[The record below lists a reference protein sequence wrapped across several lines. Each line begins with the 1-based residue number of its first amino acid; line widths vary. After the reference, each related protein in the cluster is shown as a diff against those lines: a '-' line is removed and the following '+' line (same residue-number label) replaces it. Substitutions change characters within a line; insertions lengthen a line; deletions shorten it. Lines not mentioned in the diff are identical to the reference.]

1 VSSVGSFTDQ
11 FIAEYICEQH
21 HSNIVRALMT
31 QKRTTSF
38 LIVGI
43 ILSIVAF
50 CLYPVLLNDWV
61 NWDDPLYV
69 LGNPLV
75 HELNGDSFRAAF
87 TTPEVVGLYHPLTIL
102 SLAVDYHFW
111 AQDAFGFHLTNLI
124 FHLFNTAFVFLL
136 FRKLKAPLIVAGLV
150 ALLFGM
156 HPMHVESV
164 AWISARKDVLYLFFF
179 LLSLIFYIKGI
190 SSERTKP
197 FLWMGVSLFA
207 FTCSLLAKNIA
218 FTLPFVLLLIDYL
231 LQRKF
236 SWKALLVKS
245 PFFLL
250 AIAAMFLAKSGQL
263 ESNSMDSLSTISYD
277 QSIFFGMYN
286 TVVYL
291 FKSIVPIQLAAFHP
305 FPANGTPVL
314 IHYLAVLPFLGVLF
328 ALLWSF
334 RHARKVFFGLAL
346 FLITIAPLLQVI
358 PFGKAINS
366 ERYTYL
372 PYIGLFYLIAL
383 LVEKLIRSD
392 KKGLRYLTIAAT
404 SIWILLLTVQTRHQS
419 TAWENSETLWT
430 QVIDQYPDSQWAY
443 MSRGL
448 YFAKK
453 GEMSEAMDD
462 LNTSIQIEPFAQSL
476 YERGILLE
484 RGNPDAALR
493 DYYHSIEID
502 PTYARSHVNIGVLL
516 ARRNELDQAIKS
528 FETAIHHDPEYSM
541 AYFNCATALKIRGD
555 QEAALDYY
563 SKAISLEPKNV
574 QYLIFRGV
582 LLIDMG
588 EFRQAIKDFS
598 AAIKLDPKHKDA
610 YYLRS
615 ACYKQLNQ
623 LDKALSDANNAKKYG
638 YPIEDAYLQ
647 ELAK

>member
-1 VSSVGSFTDQ
+1 
-11 FIAEYICEQH
+11 
-21 HSNIVRALMT
+21 M
-31 QKRTTSF
+31 
-38 LIVGI
+38 GI
-43 ILSIVAF
+43 ILSVVAF
-50 CLYPVLLNDWV
+50 CLYPVLSNDWV

-75 HELNGDSFRAAF
+75 QELNGDSFRAAF

-111 AQDAFGFHLTNLI
+111 AEDALGFHLTNLL
-124 FHLFNTAFVFLL
+124 FHLLNTALVFLL
-136 FRKLKAPLIVAGLV
+136 FRKLKAPLIVAGFV

-179 LLSLIFYIKGI
+179 LLSLIFYINGI
-190 SSERTKP
+190 SSEGKKR
-197 FLWMGVSLFA
+197 FAWVSVSLLA
-207 FTCSLLAKNIA
+207 FSCSLLAKNIA

-231 LQRKF
+231 LQQRF
-236 SWKALLVKS
+236 SWKALLAKF

-263 ESNSMDSLSTISYD
+263 ESNSMDSLSAISYD
-277 QSIFFGMYN
+277 QSVFFGMYN
-286 TVVYL
+286 TVFYL
-291 FKSIVPIQLAAFHP
+291 FKSIVPIQLTAFHP
-305 FPANGTPVL
+305 FPGNGTVL
-314 IHYLAVLPFLGVLF
+314 LVHYLAVIPFLGVLF
-328 ALLWSF
+328 ALFWSY
-334 RHARKVFFGLAL
+334 RRARKVFFGLAF
-346 FLITIAPLLQVI
+346 FLITIAPLLQII

-383 LVEKLIRSD
+383 LVEKLIRSEQ
-392 KKGLRYLTIAAT
+392 KPLRYLTIAVA
-404 SIWILLLTVQTRHQS
+404 SIWMLFLAVQTRHQS

-484 RGNPDAALR
+484 RGDPDAALR

-516 ARRNELDQAIKS
+516 ARRNEFDQAIKS
-528 FETAIHHDPEYSM
+528 FETAVHHDPTYSM

-555 QEAALDYY
+555 RETALDYY
-563 SKAISLEPKNV
+563 SKAIALEPKNV
-574 QYLIFRGV
+574 QYLVFRGV
-582 LLIDMG
+582 LQIDMG
-588 EFRQAIKDFS
+588 EFERAITDFS
-598 AAIKLDPKHKDA
+598 AAIELDPQHRDA

-623 LDKALSDANNAKKYG
+623 LDKALSDANNAKKFG

-647 ELAK
+647 ELTK